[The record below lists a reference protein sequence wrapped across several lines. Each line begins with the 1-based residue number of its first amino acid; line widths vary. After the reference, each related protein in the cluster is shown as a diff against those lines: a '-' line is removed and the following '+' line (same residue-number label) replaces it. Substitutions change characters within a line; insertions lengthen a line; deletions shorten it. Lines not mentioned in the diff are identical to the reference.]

1 MTVASTAEMRLRG
14 RPPSM
19 APSKVAGK
27 LLGVRPRGRGGEQRF
42 AAVSHLAMGVSLGTA
57 RGLIDLAGLR
67 GPAASAAW
75 FAVVWSPDLI
85 VVPAAGAAA
94 PPWRWGVAETAI
106 SGFHHLVYAAAG
118 ERVYKALS
126 GG

>member
-1 MTVASTAEMRLRG
+1 
-14 RPPSM
+14 
-19 APSKVAGK
+19 
-27 LLGVRPRGRGGEQRF
+27 
-42 AAVSHLAMGVSLGTA
+42 
-57 RGLIDLAGLR
+57 LIDLAGLR

-85 VVPAAGAAA
+85 VVPAAGAAP
-94 PPWRWGVAETAI
+94 PPWRWGLTETAI

-118 ERVYKALS
+118 ERAYRALK